1 MIGQHEKGL
10 VENHNFQKRA
20 GGAPANVAV
29 AASRL
34 GADSHMTATVGNDHF
49 GDFLVNRLR
58 KERVNVANVH
68 RSTDQETT
76 LAFVALNGDAEP
88 EFSFHRGA
96 DEIITEDQIE
106 HHHDIIHI
114 GSLPL
119 SHPETAANIIR
130 TVQRTDAKVSF
141 DPNLREDLLN
151 DKYLNRLKQIV
162 AYTDILFAAEDELNQ
177 LGGKEE
183 VLEQVDEVVAS
194 KGSDGVE
201 VLTEGNTYTEQ
212 PPEVDVKDTTGAGD
226 ALAGAYLAHRHE
238 GVEEATRKAV
248 HAGSLSTT
256 ETGAMEALPDE
267 NDLEQALNS

>member
-10 VENHNFQKRA
+10 AENHEFQKRA

-34 GADSHMTATVGNDHF
+34 GADVHMTATVGNDHF

-58 KERVNVANVH
+58 KERVNASNVQRSMEH
-68 RSTDQETT
+68 RTT
-76 LAFVALNGDAEP
+76 LAFVALNRDAEP

-96 DEIITEDQIE
+96 DKIIREEQIE

-119 SHPETAANIIR
+119 SHPETGANIIR
-130 TVQRTDAKVSF
+130 TAQRTDAKVSF

-151 DKYLNRLKQIV
+151 DRYLNRLKQV
-162 AYTDILFAAEDELNQ
+162 VEHTDILFAAEDELNQ
-177 LGGKEE
+177 LGGKDK
-183 VLEQVDEVVAS
+183 VLEKVDEVVAS
-194 KGSDGVE
+194 KGEKGVE
-201 VLTEGNTYTEQ
+201 VLTEGNRYTEQ

-238 GVEEATRKAV
+238 GIENATRKAV

-256 ETGAMEALPDE
+256 ETGAMEALPTKTE
-267 NDLEQALNS
+267 LKSSLQS

>member
-10 VENHNFQKRA
+10 AENHKFQKTA

-34 GADSHMTATVGNDHF
+34 GADSHMTATVGDDYF

-58 KERVNVANVH
+58 KERVNVSNVQ
-68 RSTDQETT
+68 RSTENKTT

-88 EFSFHRGA
+88 EFSFNRGA
-96 DEIITEDQIE
+96 DKIIEEDQIE

-119 SHPETAANIIR
+119 THPETAANIIR

-141 DPNLREDLLN
+141 DPNLREGLLN
-151 DKYLNRLKQIV
+151 ERYLNRLKQIV
-162 AYTDILFAAEDELNQ
+162 EHTDILFAAEDELGQ
-177 LGGKEE
+177 LGGKEH
-183 VLEQVDEVVAS
+183 VLDKVDEVVAS
-194 KGSDGVE
+194 KGAEGVE
-201 VLTEGNTYTEQ
+201 VLTEGNTYTEK

-238 GVEEATRKAV
+238 GVETATRKAV

-256 ETGAMEALPDE
+256 ETGAMEALPDKQELE
-267 NDLEQALNS
+267 NALKS